1 MFSSFITQELLTL
14 DPTESSPIVY
24 LRGVSYPVLESLVQF
39 VYSGATE
46 VEAERLQDFLS
57 LAQDM
62 GVKGLAKERGAKVG
76 EYSDVFDLVKI
87 A

>member
-1 MFSSFITQELLTL
+1 M
-14 DPTESSPIVY
+14 DNVDSSPIVY

-46 VEAERLQDFLS
+46 VAAERLQDFLS

-62 GVKGLAKERGAKVG
+62 GIKGLAKERGAKVG
-76 EYSDVFDLVKI
+76 KYT
-87 A
+87 